1 MRGSAPLPLPLWVL
15 LLAAVSV
22 AAAAADP
29 APAARTPAGR
39 RRGRAAP
46 GHDDDE
52 APAPKAAAAGA
63 QQAKG
68 ERDADEA
75 QEQGGKLAL
84 TAAQQEA
91 VGIQIATPLPLTG
104 APEVVAYGL
113 VLDPVALLTDGD
125 RIEGTRA
132 AAAAA
137 TADTTRLQNLYRDGA
152 QASLKALQA
161 SQAQSIEAN
170 AQAQAALMTFREQWG
185 PLANL
190 GPAERRA
197 LVESLSKGQ
206 KLLLRAD
213 LPGRHAGSGFG
224 ERALVEVDGV
234 QIGARV
240 LGPLPRTDAQSQ
252 SAGWLLEIEQAPPGL
267 GPGARVSVR
276 LQTRPVSGL
285 LVPAAALIYAPGG
298 AYVYRQRRGG
308 TPEVF
313 RYESVAVKPL
323 ARVGNAWLV
332 EGLARADR
340 VVVQGAGVLW
350 SLQGISSFSAAEE
363 DHD

>member
-1 MRGSAPLPLPLWVL
+1 MRGSAPLPLWVL
-15 LLAAVSV
+15 LLGAVSV

-29 APAARTPAGR
+29 RRARTPAGQAAR
-39 RRGRAAP
+39 RCGP
-46 GHDDDE
+46 GHDDDGRLRLRRQ
-52 APAPKAAAAGA
+52 PQVL

-68 ERDADEA
+68 GRDADEA
-75 QEQGGKLAL
+75 QGQGGKLAL

-91 VGIQIATPLPLTG
+91 VGIQIATPLPLTS

-213 LPGRHAGSGFG
+213 LPGRHAGGGFG

-240 LGPLPRTDAQSQ
+240 LGALPRADAQSQ

-308 TPEVF
+308 TPEIF

-323 ARVGNAWLV
+323 ESCTQRAIPKSASSARLNVELV
-332 EGLARADR
+332 WARRIFDGLTSRCN
-340 VVVQGAGVLW
+340 
-350 SLQGISSFSAAEE
+350 SSRSWA
-363 DHD
+363 

>member
-1 MRGSAPLPLPLWVL
+1 MRGSAPLPLWVL

-22 AAAAADP
+22 AAATADP
-29 APAARTPAGR
+29 ATRAPAARAAAAAAAAGQ
-39 RRGRAAP
+39 
-46 GHDDDE
+46 DDDE
-52 APAPKAAAAGA
+52 ASAPKGAAAAA
-63 QQAKG
+63 KQAGDEREG
-68 ERDADEA
+68 EEA
-75 QEQGGKLAL
+75 QEQGGTLAL

-91 VGIQIATPLPLTG
+91 VGIQIATPLPLSS
-104 APEVVAYGL
+104 APEVEAYGL

-170 AQAQAALMTFREQWG
+170 AQAQAALLTFREQWG

-190 GPAERRA
+190 SPAERRA

-206 KLLLRAD
+206 RLLLRAD

-240 LGPLPRTDAQSQ
+240 LGALPRTDAQSQ

-276 LQTRPVSGL
+276 LQTRQVSGL

-298 AYVYRQRRGG
+298 AYVYRQQRGA

-332 EGLARADR
+332 QGLARADR